1 MQQYY
6 LNIKSDEETAED
18 QDVNQATAK
27 SKLHVY
33 KLKFEAV
40 EKLLGKIPFYQCMI
54 FVNSLP
60 RSIELSSWLND
71 MGWKS
76 GHINS
81 NLSQDKRLS
90 VMEKMRDF
98 KIRVLVC
105 SDLVRRCTYIYIYG

>member
-1 MQQYY
+1 ME
-6 LNIKSDEETAED
+6 SEEEEE
-18 QDVNQATAK
+18 TAK
-27 SKLHVY
+27 SKLYMY

-60 RSIELSSWLND
+60 RSIELSSWLNE

-81 NLSQDKRLS
+81 NLTQDKRLS

-105 SDLVRRCTYIYIYG
+105 SDLVKCVRLV